1 MSSARCS
8 WHARS
13 GSVFDLA
20 IVDAH
25 EGFTALRVTGEFAWD
40 AFRHD
45 VGGHRW
51 QRVAPNDKRGRVHTS
66 TVTVAVLTEPTAT
79 QLTINPGD
87 LEWVFSRGS
96 GAGGQHRNKTES
108 AVDLTHRPTGVVVH
122 CESERSQ
129 LQNKAI
135 ALTMLR
141 SRLWEAQRERDH
153 AKRAKDRK
161 DQIGTGM
168 RGNKSWTIRV
178 QDDQATHHESG
189 QKFRLREYLSG
200 SYEIITR

>member
-1 MSSARCS
+1 M
-8 WHARS
+8 
-13 GSVFDLA
+13 
-20 IVDAH
+20 
-25 EGFTALRVTGEFAWD
+25 ALRVTGEFAWD
-40 AFRHD
+40 AFQHD

-168 RGNKSWTIRV
+168 RGDKVVTVRF
-178 QDDQATHHESG
+178 QDGIVTWHILG
-189 QKFRLREYLSG
+189 QKQSLKSYLSG
-200 SYEIITR
+200 ELPA